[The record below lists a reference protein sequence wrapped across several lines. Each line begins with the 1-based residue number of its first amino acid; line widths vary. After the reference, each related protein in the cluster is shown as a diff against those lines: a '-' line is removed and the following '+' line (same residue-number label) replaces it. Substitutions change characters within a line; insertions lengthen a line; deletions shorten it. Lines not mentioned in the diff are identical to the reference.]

1 MTTTPH
7 SPALPSLTVRSR
19 EGSFSMEKRSIVL
32 EQGGVRR
39 RIPLAAVEEV
49 RLESRRRPGVQ
60 VVLTAPAGASG
71 TVYRVGC
78 RNRASATAFVDAANR
93 ALPVRGADA
102 PREDGAAQV
111 VVVPQPADRAGRTAR
126 AWLLIAAA
134 LTPVALYV
142 TGLVILIAHGDVFG
156 VVFWL
161 LGLKPLA
168 FGLFLYGLSAKN
180 LYDRWLLRRRG
191 ISVLAT
197 SDHDQ
202 GKKRIYSFVDAEGV
216 KRFCEPDTAAE
227 AVCAAP
233 RQVTVVYDPRHV
245 ERVKAV
251 LPLRTWVLR
260 TIGVAFGGTS
270 LLVLGFFLVP
280 YQLIEVLSR

>member
-1 MTTTPH
+1 MTTTPG
-7 SPALPSLTVRSR
+7 SPVLPSLTVRSR
-19 EGSFSMEKRSIVL
+19 AGSFSLEKRSILL

-39 RIPLAAVEEV
+39 RIPLEAVEEV
-49 RLESRRRPGVQ
+49 LLESRRGPSVR
-60 VVLTAPAGASG
+60 VVLTAPGGASG

-78 RNRASATAFVDAANR
+78 RNRASATAFVDATNR
-93 ALPVRGADA
+93 ALPVRDADA

-111 VVVPQPADRAGRTAR
+111 VVLPQLAGKDRRTAR
-126 AWLLIAAA
+126 DRLVIAAA
-134 LTPVALYV
+134 LSPVALYV
-142 TGLVILIAHGDVFG
+142 AGLVVLIAHGDVFG

-168 FGLFLYGLSAKN
+168 FGLLLYGLSAKN
-180 LYDRWLLRRRG
+180 LYDRWHLRRRG

-197 SDHDQ
+197 FDHDQ
-202 GKKRIYSFVDAEGV
+202 GKNQIYSFVDAEGV
-216 KRFCEPDTAAE
+216 TRFCEPDTAAE
-227 AVCAAP
+227 PVRAAP
-233 RQVTVVYDPRHV
+233 RQVAVLYDPRRV

-260 TIGVAFGGTS
+260 ATGVAFGGTS

-280 YQLIEVLSR
+280 YQLIELLSR

>member
-1 MTTTPH
+1 MATTPDA
-7 SPALPSLTVRSR
+7 PALPSLTVRSR
-19 EGSFSMEKRSIVL
+19 AGSFSLEKRSILL

-39 RIPLAAVEEV
+39 RIPLEAVEEV
-49 RLESRRRPGVQ
+49 RLESRRGPGVE

-78 RNRASATAFVDAANR
+78 RNRASATAFVDAAQR
-93 ALPVRGADA
+93 ALPVRDAGAA
-102 PREDGAAQV
+102 REDGAAQV
-111 VVVPQPADRAGRTAR
+111 VVLPRLADKDRRTAR
-126 AWLLIAAA
+126 DRLLIAAA
-134 LTPVALYV
+134 LLPVALYV
-142 TGLVILIAHGDVFG
+142 AGLVVLIAHGDIFG

-168 FGLFLYGLSAKN
+168 FGLLLYGLSAKN

-197 SDHDQ
+197 SDHVQ
-202 GKKRIYSFVDAEGV
+202 GKKQMYGFVDAEGV
-216 KRFCEPDTAAE
+216 KRFCEPDSAAE
-227 AVCAAP
+227 PVSVSP
-233 RQVTVVYDPRHV
+233 RQVAVVYDPEHV
-245 ERVKAV
+245 GRVKAV

>member
-1 MTTTPH
+1 MTTTPD

-19 EGSFSMEKRSIVL
+19 TGSFSMEKRSIVL

-39 RIPLAAVEEV
+39 RIPLEAVEEV
-49 RLESRRRPGVQ
+49 RLESRRGPGVQ
-60 VVLTAPAGASG
+60 VALTAPAGASG
-71 TVYRVGC
+71 TVFRVGC
-78 RNRASATAFVDAANR
+78 RNRASATAFVDAANG
-93 ALPVRGADA
+93 ALPVRDADA

-111 VVVPQPADRAGRTAR
+111 VVLPPLAGKDRRTAR
-126 AWLLIAAA
+126 DRLLIAAA
-134 LTPVALYV
+134 LSPVALYV
-142 TGLVILIAHGDVFG
+142 AGLVVLIAHGDIFG

-168 FGLFLYGLSAKN
+168 FGLLLYGLSAKN
-180 LYDRWLLRRRG
+180 LYDRGLLRRRG

-197 SDHDQ
+197 FDHDQ
-202 GKKRIYSFVDAEGV
+202 GKKQIYSFVDAEGV
-216 KRFCEPDTAAE
+216 KRFCEPDSAAE
-227 AVCAAP
+227 AVRGAP
-233 RQVTVVYDPRHV
+233 RQVTVLYDPRHV

-280 YQLIEVLSR
+280 YQLIELLSR